1 MPVYKYISWWHRFS
15 CGHNQ
20 YKIHGYQV
28 ARNLEASKLGNVET
42 THNREIP
49 KPEAPRQRGPNI
61 AQETFE
67 QDTPFVN
74 I

>member
-1 MPVYKYISWWHRFS
+1 M
-15 CGHNQ
+15 
-20 YKIHGYQV
+20 
-28 ARNLEASKLGNVET
+28 EASKLGNVET

-49 KPEAPRQRGPNI
+49 KPEAPRQGGPNI